1 VDWAAAKEQTETS
14 SVRATRARHK
24 EAGMGLFDTVKT
36 KASELAA
43 DAERARKIAAAQTR
57 TVVLQNEIRKAERE
71 LGHATFA
78 LIERGEIAHP
88 DLEHTA
94 TALHDARRALKDKE
108 LEIAAL
114 RGEPDESDSA
124 TAAAGDAQTAPAADT
139 AAPAAEAP
147 PAEPPAPAKKP
158 AARKPATTKPAAAKK
173 SSPKAATPKPKAAAK
188 PGAAKGAAAK
198 NQAGS
203 KAAPAGKPSTRR
215 PTPDKPA

>member
-1 VDWAAAKEQTETS
+1 
-14 SVRATRARHK
+14 
-24 EAGMGLFDTVKT
+24 MGLFDTVKT

-158 AARKPATTKPAAAKK
+158 ATRKPATAKPAARKPATAKPAAAKK
-173 SSPKAATPKPKAAAK
+173 SSPKAATPKPMAAAK